1 MGFLAPA
8 LIGLE
13 AAGVGIS
20 AAGQVKGGK
29 NAKKL
34 GELNAKDILATA
46 LANAQEAEY
55 QAANILEATQ
65 IAERQTRYQNSL
77 ILSHTR
83 ASIGASGLLMQ
94 GSPLNVLA
102 ESTRQAE
109 IQALEIRRGGQIQ
122 MEALRRQEQAN
133 LDAASR
139 QAAVARAGGNASAT
153 AAYYGAAGTI
163 LGGGY
168 QVGQD
173 IINFARSGSSSSTTP
188 NSAQNFNSKGPV
200 YG

>member
-1 MGFLAPA
+1 MGFLAPI
-8 LIGLE
+8 LIG

-20 AAGQVKGGK
+20 ATGQVKGGK
-29 NAKKL
+29 AAKQL

-65 IAERQTRYQNSL
+65 VAERQTRYQNSI
-77 ILSHTR
+77 ILSRTR
-83 ASIGASGLLMQ
+83 ANIGASGLTLS

-102 ESTRQAE
+102 ESARQAE

-122 MEALRRQEQAN
+122 LESLRRQQQASIE
-133 LDAASR
+133 AATR
-139 QAAVARAGGNASAT
+139 QAQVARAGGNAASSA
-153 AAYYGAAGTI
+153 ANYGAAGTI

-168 QVGQD
+168 SVGKD
-173 IINFARSGSSSSTTP
+173 IIDYSRSAP
-188 NSAQNFNSKGPV
+188 
-200 YG
+200 